1 LTGGKEVFCRPFQ
14 ELSKGYFN
22 GTTKNLGGE
31 KMKKVLLLTVIA
43 LFVMMPFA
51 SFAKT
56 AITESDLA
64 DLTAQEG
71 VTITFANLAI
81 SNVALAVQSWGDS
94 DGFTNYTGSGWVGAT
109 IAMTGNVLSLAGTM
123 TIDVGTSGST
133 TGVSIGLPTLNIGN
147 ATFAVDQVVKLST
160 AKTMTGTQVLG
171 TSYMSGLTATI
182 TGGLIITAH

>member
-1 LTGGKEVFCRPFQ
+1 
-14 ELSKGYFN
+14 
-22 GTTKNLGGE
+22 
-31 KMKKVLLLTVIA
+31 MKKFILIVIA
-43 LFVMMPFA
+43 LVVMMPCA

-64 DLTAQEG
+64 AVTAQEG
-71 VTITFANLAI
+71 VTITFSNLAI